1 MRTCSGGGPAR
12 VFPSSTCVRPLSDA
26 SGKSLGAVVTFSDIT
41 ERRMLEAQL
50 AQAQK
55 LESIGQLA
63 AGIAHEINTPSQYI
77 GDNTRFL
84 RDAFADLR
92 PLLARCLE
100 LRDGAAGRAG
110 DGDRWQAIIASMEQA
125 DLEFLLKEIPA
136 AIDQSLEGIERV
148 TQIVRSMKEFSHP
161 DSEEKQ
167 SIDVNRAIE
176 NTLTISRNEW
186 KYVAEVVTD
195 LADDLP
201 PHNMPAG
208 RPEPGP
214 PEPDRQ
220 RRARHRS
227 PRRRPDGREG
237 NDHRPHPPGRR
248 LRWKST

>member
-1 MRTCSGGGPAR
+1 MRHNDADLFRRQTGVSFPVQYVCS
-12 VFPSSTCVRPLSDA
+12 PLSDA
-26 SGKSLGAVVTFSDIT
+26 SGKVLGAVVTFSDIT

-50 AQAQK
+50 SQAQK

-92 PLLARCLE
+92 PLLVRCLE
-100 LRDGAAGRAG
+100 LPGCAVTD
-110 DGDRWQAIIASMEQA
+110 DRWQAIIASIEQA

-136 AIDQSLEGIERV
+136 AIDQSLEGIEQV
-148 TQIVRSMKEFSHP
+148 THIVRSMKEFSHP
-161 DSEEKQ
+161 GSAEKQ

-176 NTLTISRNEW
+176 NALTISRNEW

-201 PHNMPAG
+201 LLTCWPGDLNQVLLNLIVNAAHAIEGARG
-208 RPEPGP
+208 RLG
-214 PEPDRQ
+214 R
-220 RRARHRS
+220 
-227 PRRRPDGREG
+227 REG
-237 NDHRPHPPGRR
+237 GDHRPYLPAC
-248 LRWKST
+248 